1 MSTNAIGPLVS
12 EDDHSELAVF
22 IRDEC
27 ERRLRAYEAQPRDV
41 REHFETEIEV
51 LSGGYAWRQLFELI
65 QNAADAIG
73 EARDTEGRIHIAL
86 EAGRIVAANTGAPLD
101 EGGIVALLNARS
113 SSKRAGQIGRFGIG
127 FKSLLKLGGAVELVS
142 STVGLRFDPGWCRR
156 TIRERLGLKADAIAP
171 GMRLAQPLEPKA
183 PTSPLAPGAPYAWA
197 TTVVTAEVADPATRE
212 RLVAEMAA
220 FPAEF
225 LLFLDADVELV
236 LDVAGGPLRIITRR
250 SEGEVLVVGD
260 EHTETRWRMFQ
271 RRVSIVD
278 EAARADAMHL
288 QARDEVPIAWAVPL
302 GGREA
307 AGMFWAFFPTQSQ
320 TLAAGILNAPWK
332 LNSDRTNVIQGA
344 WNEALMREAA
354 SLIADHIGDLATPDD
369 PGLPV
374 VALPRQLERQD
385 ELAASLVRP
394 LWDLLVDRPIVADG
408 NAGLRRARE
417 LARHP
422 VEDAE
427 LLRRWRDLAGSDR
440 ARALVHPACQSGRRR
455 AARLDALARETA
467 ARSSGKAVALPV
479 MTEAAWLELA
489 ASAEPAPARELL
501 ALLTDAAARR
511 LIGRQELRSAAIVPT
526 GEGGL
531 APASGVIIAR
541 AGRAPAGLLPVAAAV
556 ADDEAARAA
565 LTTVLGIREMAD
577 DQWTDVLVD
586 AFAAAKRSGG
596 ELWLPFWANLAD
608 APPEAATRLLSGVST
623 GDLRFRSRTGKFLP
637 RDELVAPGTDEA
649 DAVDDKFRL
658 DTEFHAAHSQRLPA
672 WLLGRLPP
680 PGCHAVG
687 TWSGSGGQPIGDYFS
702 LLRSAGWQRMRG
714 SPQWGKTGVI
724 QDSDI
729 EMPAG
734 WKLLASMPPG
744 LAADLSVQCIESM
757 RQSMWGRFAAAQGD
771 ANIFRH
777 VVFGH
782 LTRRESYDEFT
793 ARHPMLYL
801 LAKHGR
807 VRVGGAILPLALPA
821 EAASALEAAGFP
833 PAVSISSYLASVA
846 TEVEL
851 DVVARTDLP
860 AAGVTALWAAVFAE
874 LASLTSGFASL
885 RPAWERA
892 AAVGSTPALVPT
904 VDGPTTI
911 GDVFVGVDGDTHAE
925 LDDGRVVTLSRAA
938 ANLWAAAGARLLSEY
953 TETSY
958 DDALGT
964 PEPLTGLF
972 PETAQLFGADQSPH
986 ALWVFGLA
994 ERSGHVTR
1002 EPAVARDATGVMLI
1016 DRERMGRLGWAD
1028 GLHALL
1034 DALHAFGMLP
1044 GGSAAALALI
1054 MHSRSA
1060 EARAV
1065 VRAEPTL
1072 ASRLL
1077 RAVGG
1082 EPSAIT
1088 AVLPTPAA
1096 SALGADAASETIAEL
1111 AIAVLGPSVL
1121 SRLQSALAAQGLQPP
1136 ERWGGETAREFV
1148 TDLGF
1153 PPEYGGS
1160 AGVRRDPEIIV
1171 TGPTVLPDLHD
1182 YQEDILRSL
1191 RDLLAS
1197 GSGRRRAVV
1206 SLPTGGGKTRVAAEA
1221 VVRLVL
1227 NTAGERSALWVAQTD
1242 ELCEQAV
1249 QCFQQ
1254 LWSNVGLAGEDL
1266 RVARLWGGQ
1275 PDPRP
1280 PATGEAVVVVAN
1292 IQTLNARFD
1301 VRALEWLSRPG
1312 VVIIDECHH
1321 AIAPSYS
1328 SLLRWL
1334 DVQTGSET
1342 SREREPAVLG
1352 LSATPWRGRNED
1364 ESARLAARFDRRW
1377 LPEDQEGLHQEL
1389 RRRGVLAEMR
1399 YSAIRHDRPVQLS
1412 EADIRHFDQYGELPK
1427 EIVERIGNDPE
1438 RNDLMLNHVLSSGA
1452 SSILLFANSVAHA
1465 QYLAARLHLA
1475 GCAAAAVSGETD
1487 RLSRQHFVQRFRDGE
1502 LRVLC
1507 NHSVLTTGFDA
1518 PRADMILISRP
1529 VFSAV
1534 RYMQMVGR
1542 GLRGPANGGTEQCE
1556 VATVEDNILTYR
1568 DQLAYHY
1575 CRQFFDV
1582 AQRTA

>member
-1 MSTNAIGPLVS
+1 MATQAISSMMSGD
-12 EDDHSELAVF
+12 EHSGLTAF
-22 IRDEC
+22 ILDEC

-73 EARDTEGRIHIAL
+73 EAGDTEGRIQIAL

-142 STVGLRFDPGWCRR
+142 RTVGLRFDPGWCRR
-156 TIRERLGLKADAIAP
+156 TIRERLGLEADSIAP
-171 GMRLAQPLEPKA
+171 GMRLAQPLEPKGS
-183 PTSPLAPGAPYAWA
+183 TSPLAPSAQYAWA
-197 TTVVTAEVADPATRE
+197 TTVVTAEVADPAVRE

-220 FPAEF
+220 FPSEF

-250 SEGEVLVVGD
+250 SEGDVLVVGD

-271 RRVSIVD
+271 RRVAIVD

-288 QARDEVPIAWAVPL
+288 QARDEVPLAWAVPL

-307 AGMFWAFFPTQSQ
+307 AGTFWAFFPTQSQ

-354 SLIADHIGDLATPDD
+354 SLIADHIGDLATPED
-369 PGLPV
+369 PGAPV
-374 VALPRQLERQD
+374 AALPRQLERQD

-394 LWDLLVDRPIVADG
+394 LWDLLVDRPILADG
-408 NAGLRRARE
+408 DAGFRRARE

-422 VEDAE
+422 LEDGE

-467 ARSSGKAVALPV
+467 SRAPAGTTAALPV
-479 MTEAAWLELA
+479 LGEAAWLERA

-501 ALLTDAAARR
+501 SLLADAASRR
-511 LIGRQELRSAAIVPT
+511 LIGRQDLRSAAIVPT
-526 GEGGL
+526 SAGGL
-531 APASGVIIAR
+531 AAASGVIIAP
-541 AGRAPAGLLPVAAAV
+541 AGRGPAGLLPVDAAV
-556 ADDEAARAA
+556 SDEPAARAT
-565 LTTVLGIREMAD
+565 LTNVLGIREMAD
-577 DQWTDVLVD
+577 DLWTDVLAD
-586 AFAAAKRSGG
+586 AFAIAKRSGG
-596 ELWLPFWANLAD
+596 EHWLPFWANLGDAPAD
-608 APPEAATRLLSGVST
+608 AVARLLSSVNIGE
-623 GDLRFRSRTGKFLP
+623 LRFRSRGGQFMP
-637 RDELVAPGTDEA
+637 RDELVVPEADEA
-649 DAVDDKFRL
+649 DAVGDAYSL
-658 DTEFHAAHSQRLPA
+658 DADFHAVHSNRLPA
-672 WLLGRLPP
+672 WLLARLPP
-680 PGCHAVG
+680 PGCRAVG
-687 TWSGSGGQPIGDYFS
+687 TWSGTAGQLVQGYFG
-702 LLRSAGWQRMRG
+702 LLRSVGWQRMRG
-714 SPQWGKTGVI
+714 SPQWGKTGVV
-724 QDSDI
+724 QSNDV

-757 RQSMWGRFAAAQGD
+757 RRSVWGQLATSQGD
-771 ANIFRH
+771 PNIFRH

-793 ARHPMLYL
+793 APHPMLHL
-801 LAKHGR
+801 LSKHGR
-807 VRVGGAILPLALPA
+807 VRVGGAILPLALPG
-821 EAASALEAAGFP
+821 EAAAALEAAGSP
-833 PAVSISSYLASVA
+833 SAGSISSYLASVA
-846 TEVEL
+846 AEVEL
-851 DVVARTDLP
+851 NVVIRTELP
-860 AAGVTALWAAVFAE
+860 AAEASVAWTAVFAE
-874 LASLTSGFASL
+874 LAGVTSGFARL

-892 AAVGSTPALVPT
+892 AADGATPALVPT
-904 VDGPTTI
+904 ADGLAAI
-911 GDVFVGVDGDTHAE
+911 GDIFVGVDGDTHAD

-938 ANLWAAAGARLLSEY
+938 ADLWAVAGARLLSEY

-986 ALWVFGLA
+986 ALWVFGLT

-1016 DRERMGRLGWAD
+1016 DRERVGRLGWAD
-1028 GLHALL
+1028 GLRALL
-1034 DALHAFGMLP
+1034 DALHAYGMLP
-1044 GGSAAALALI
+1044 GGSTAALALI
-1054 MHSRSA
+1054 THTRSA
-1060 EARAV
+1060 EARAL
-1065 VRAEPTL
+1065 VRSEPTL

-1082 EPSAIT
+1082 DPAAIS
-1088 AVLPTPAA
+1088 AVLPAPVAR
-1096 SALGADAASETIAEL
+1096 ALAGDAPPVTVAEL
-1111 AIAVLGPSVL
+1111 AIAALGPSVL
-1121 SRLQSALAAQGLQPP
+1121 SRLQSALAGQGLRPP

-1160 AGVRRDPEIIV
+1160 AGVRRDPEIVV
-1171 TGPTVLPDLHD
+1171 TGPTILPELHD
-1182 YQEDILRSL
+1182 YQAGILRSL
-1191 RDLLAS
+1191 GELLSS

-1249 QCFQQ
+1249 QCFRQ
-1254 LWSNVGLAGEDL
+1254 LWSNVGLPGEDL

-1292 IQTLNARFD
+1292 VQTLNARFD

-1312 VVIIDECHH
+1312 AVIIDECHH

-1334 DVQTGSET
+1334 DVQTGSEA

-1352 LSATPWRGRNED
+1352 LSATPWRGRDED

-1389 RRRGVLAEMR
+1389 RRRG
-1399 YSAIRHDRPVQLS
+1399 
-1412 EADIRHFDQYGELPK
+1412 G
-1427 EIVERIGNDPE
+1427 
-1438 RNDLMLNHVLSSGA
+1438 
-1452 SSILLFANSVAHA
+1452 
-1465 QYLAARLHLA
+1465 
-1475 GCAAAAVSGETD
+1475 
-1487 RLSRQHFVQRFRDGE
+1487 
-1502 LRVLC
+1502 
-1507 NHSVLTTGFDA
+1507 
-1518 PRADMILISRP
+1518 
-1529 VFSAV
+1529 
-1534 RYMQMVGR
+1534 
-1542 GLRGPANGGTEQCE
+1542 
-1556 VATVEDNILTYR
+1556 
-1568 DQLAYHY
+1568 
-1575 CRQFFDV
+1575 
-1582 AQRTA
+1582 